1 MSNNV
6 GIDFTE
12 LAPPDG
18 CQPTQVPSKGQDVEK
33 HEELITLG
41 YSGQTEGK
49 GNHSGLSQ

>member
-12 LAPPDG
+12 LAPSDG

-41 YSGQTEGK
+41 FRVKLKEKAIIQD
-49 GNHSGLSQ
+49 

>member
-18 CQPTQVPSKGQDVEK
+18 CQPTQVHSKGQDVEK

-41 YSGQTEGK
+41 FWVKPKEKAIIQD
-49 GNHSGLSQ
+49 